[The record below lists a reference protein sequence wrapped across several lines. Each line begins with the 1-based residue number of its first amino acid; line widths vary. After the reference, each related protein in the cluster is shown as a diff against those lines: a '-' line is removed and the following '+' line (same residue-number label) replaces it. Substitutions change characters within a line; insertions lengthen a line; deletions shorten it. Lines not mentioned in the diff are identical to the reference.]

1 MLRCFIVDDEPP
13 AINLLTQY
21 INETPF
27 LELIGS
33 TTVPTETLFSNKAEE
48 IDILF
53 LDIQMPKITGFEL
66 IEILKPKCSVIMTT
80 AFTEYA
86 LSGYEYQIS
95 DYLVKPIRYERFL
108 KAVTKVF
115 NNFPKIEIKN
125 EENIKSIEAEQE
137 FIFVKTEHRG
147 KFKKI
152 EYNDIR
158 YVEGLQN
165 YIGIHLKSQEK
176 PVITYIRIGEIM
188 EKLPTTKFIRVHK
201 SYIVALD
208 EIESLD
214 GNEIF
219 LKKMPRI
226 PAGGIYKE
234 ELLEK
239 FRDSILIGNQK
250 KD

>member
-27 LELIGS
+27 LQLIGS
-33 TTVPTETLFSNKAEE
+33 ATDPAQALNDIKSAEV
-48 IDILF
+48 DILF

-86 LSGYEYQIS
+86 VSGYEYQVS

-108 KAVTKVF
+108 KAVTKIL
-115 NNFPKIEIKN
+115 NDFPKVAPNVKSN
-125 EENIKSIEAEQE
+125 EDE
-137 FIFVKTEHRG
+137 FLFVKTEHRG

-152 EYNDIR
+152 EYSDIK

-165 YIGIHLKSQEK
+165 YIRIYLKSQDSA
-176 PVITYIRIGEIM
+176 VVTYIRIGEIM
-188 EKLPTTKFIRVHK
+188 EKLPLNKFVRVHK

-208 EIESLD
+208 EIEALD

-219 LKKMPRI
+219 LKTMSRI
-226 PAGGIYKE
+226 PAGGVYKS

-239 FRDSILIGNQK
+239 FKNSFIIGNQK
-250 KD
+250 KEGLK